1 MQNLVLL
8 GCGAGLVAFALRS
21 PRDGLEL
28 CLVVLCF
35 VPLAR
40 NRSLA
45 DAVHRLDPRYRAGVG
60 ALLVM
65 LVAGQCSGAGLF
77 PFITWGMYASWPPA
91 DVVEWHTVEA
101 ELGDGR
107 RSIVSPSS
115 LFPSLGRG
123 TFRISNRF
131 RDSVL
136 AADPAKEEAR
146 AWLRSLVAAYAS
158 HTGEPP
164 AAVRVIR
171 NRRTLRD
178 PHVDREVVLEWPPM
192 KDGP

>member
-65 LVAGQCSGAGLF
+65 LVAGQC
-77 PFITWGMYASWPPA
+77 
-91 DVVEWHTVEA
+91 
-101 ELGDGR
+101 
-107 RSIVSPSS
+107 
-115 LFPSLGRG
+115 
-123 TFRISNRF
+123 
-131 RDSVL
+131 
-136 AADPAKEEAR
+136 
-146 AWLRSLVAAYAS
+146 
-158 HTGEPP
+158 
-164 AAVRVIR
+164 
-171 NRRTLRD
+171 
-178 PHVDREVVLEWPPM
+178 
-192 KDGP
+192 